1 MPHGLSLSP
10 GAAPLSR
17 PLPGRSDTYYGHAA
31 ADAGA
36 PVQLPVGPLF
46 TQPRRHGRQNA
57 HGGRTPV
64 SVPGLRPRA
73 AYALAY
79 GDSPPPRSPGARA
92 SGSHPAPAQS
102 ALVPARHTHPLL

>member
-10 GAAPLSR
+10 GAPPLSR
-17 PLPGRSDTYYGHAA
+17 PLPGRSDAYYRHAT
-31 ADAGA
+31 ADADA

-57 HGGRTPV
+57 HGGRTPASV
-64 SVPGLRPRA
+64 SGIRPRA

-79 GDSPPPRSPGARA
+79 GDPPPPRSPGARA
-92 SGSHPAPAQS
+92 SRSYPTPAQS
-102 ALVPARHTHPLL
+102 SLVPARYTHPLL